1 MALAKPTLASIGG
14 TATLPHPSKGTKI
27 VPVWIQAKHTT
38 LGGKTRQEVMAR
50 KYQYVLVY
58 EVMSVSTYDDLEDK
72 VEELVELTFT
82 YGKWPQSTSGVTVL
96 AELSARDL
104 VYGTGATDYWS
115 KVTIT
120 LTEVNSRI

>member
-1 MALAKPTLASIGG
+1 MALEKPTLSSLTG
-14 TATLPHPSKGTKI
+14 TVTLPHPSKGTKI
-27 VPVWIQAKHTT
+27 IPIWVQAKHTT

-58 EVMSVSTYDDLEDK
+58 DVISVDTYDALEDK

-82 YGKWPQSTSGVTVL
+82 YGKWPQSTAGVTVL
-96 AELSARDL
+96 VELSARDL
-104 VYGTGATDYWS
+104 VYGTGSTNYWS
-115 KVTIT
+115 KVTVT